1 MFPKKG
7 KNFPGSSRAARQ
19 GPNYVTVVA
28 ACLRKEL
35 GDTHQAVK
43 TVMKWTGAN
52 ERTVKNW
59 LAGRYGPNGEYL
71 IRLFRHSDEVLDA
84 FLLLAGREE
93 VIATQKLVTVREV
106 LAQVLGRIDLLMGET
121 SQRASKIV
129 NGTEHDETG

>member
-7 KNFPGSSRAARQ
+7 KNFPGGFRTARQ

-28 ACLRKEL
+28 TCLRKEL

-59 LAGRYGPNGEYL
+59 LGGRYGPNGEHL

-84 FLLLAGREE
+84 LLRLAGREE
-93 VIATQKLVTVREV
+93 VTATPELVTVRKV
-106 LAQVLGRIDLLMGET
+106 LAQALLRIDLLMGGPT
-121 SQRASKIV
+121 RAR
-129 NGTEHDETG
+129 

>member
-19 GPNYVTVVA
+19 GPNYVAVVA
-28 ACLRKEL
+28 ACLRNEL

-59 LAGRYGPNGEYL
+59 LGGRYGPNGEHL
-71 IRLFRHSDEVLDA
+71 ICLFRHSDEVLDA
-84 FLLLAGREE
+84 LLRLAGREE
-93 VIATQKLVTVREV
+93 VVATQKLVTVREV
-106 LAQVLGRIDLLMGET
+106 LAQALGRIDLLMAET
-121 SQRASKIV
+121 SPRAPKL
-129 NGTEHDETG
+129 

>member
-106 LAQVLGRIDLLMGET
+106 LAQVLGQIDLLMGET

>member
-7 KNFPGSSRAARQ
+7 KNFPSRSRAARQ
-19 GPNYVTVVA
+19 GPNYVAVVA

-59 LAGRYGPNGEYL
+59 LGGRYGPNGEHL

-84 FLLLAGREE
+84 LLRLAGREE
-93 VIATQKLVTVREV
+93 VIATKKLVTMREV
-106 LAQVLGRIDLLMGET
+106 LAQVLVRIDLLVGET
-121 SQRASKIV
+121 SHRAS
-129 NGTEHDETG
+129 

>member
-19 GPNYVTVVA
+19 GPNYVAVVA
-28 ACLRKEL
+28 ACLRNEL

-59 LAGRYGPNGEYL
+59 LGGRYGPNGEHL

-84 FLLLAGREE
+84 LLRLAGREE
-93 VIATQKLVTVREV
+93 VVATQKLVTLREV
-106 LAQVLGRIDLLMGET
+106 LAQALGRIDLLMAET
-121 SQRASKIV
+121 SPRAPKL
-129 NGTEHDETG
+129 

>member
-7 KNFPGSSRAARQ
+7 KNFPGSSRTARQ

-59 LAGRYGPNGEYL
+59 LGGRYGPNGEHL

-84 FLLLAGREE
+84 LLRLAGREE

-106 LAQVLGRIDLLMGET
+106 LAQALGQIDLLMGET
-121 SQRASKIV
+121 SGRKVI
-129 NGTEHDETG
+129 ECDPR

>member
-1 MFPKKG
+1 MFPKRG
-7 KNFPGSSRAARQ
+7 KNFPSGSRAARQ

-59 LAGRYGPNGEYL
+59 LAGRYGPNGKHL

-84 FLLLAGREE
+84 LLRLAGREE
-93 VIATQKLVTVREV
+93 VIAAQGLASVREV
-106 LAQVLGRIDLLMGET
+106 LAQALVRIDLLMGERQAT
-121 SQRASKIV
+121 APHKL
-129 NGTEHDETG
+129 

>member
-7 KNFPGSSRAARQ
+7 KNFPSGFRAVRH

-28 ACLRKEL
+28 TCLRKEL
-35 GDTHQAVK
+35 GGTHQAVK

-59 LAGRYGPNGEYL
+59 FGGRYGPNGEHL

-84 FLLLAGREE
+84 LLRLAGREE
-93 VIATQKLVTVREV
+93 AIAAQGLAGVREV
-106 LAQVLGRIDLLMGET
+106 LAQALVRIDLQMRET
-121 SQRASKIV
+121 RHRTS
-129 NGTEHDETG
+129 

>member
-7 KNFPGSSRAARQ
+7 KNFPSSSRAARQ
-19 GPNYVTVVA
+19 GPKYVTVVA

-59 LAGRYGPNGEYL
+59 LACRYGPNGEHL
-71 IRLFRHSDEVLDA
+71 IRLFQHSDEVLDA
-84 FLLLAGREE
+84 LLRLAGREE
-93 VIATQKLVTVREV
+93 VIATQNLVTMREV
-106 LAQVLGRIDLLMGET
+106 LAQVLVRIDLLMGET
-121 SQRASKIV
+121 SRRVPQKL
-129 NGTEHDETG
+129 